1 MSDIFCEHVAA
12 MYGIATESTAPR
24 RISVL
29 ELSGGVTLGT
39 VPKLR
44 GQGGGGRGLADVH
57 EGLCKG
63 KHSVEKCPRR
73 GGGGG
78 GV

>member
-29 ELSGGVTLGT
+29 ELSGGVTLRYGKI
-39 VPKLR
+39 VR
-44 GQGGGGRGLADVH
+44 H
-57 EGLCKG
+57 ESDLN
-63 KHSVEKCPRR
+63 HL
-73 GGGGG
+73 
-78 GV
+78 